1 MLAKHDSISFPQELG
16 GWGWGS
22 RIGKEDL
29 VCVKEE
35 TQARGGVA
43 GPRPRSR
50 RGGVRT
56 QNPASLLV
64 LALPYT
70 ASFPATIVQASGAC
84 ALRAD
89 VVCKG
94 LVDQLGEA
102 GARAPVRE
110 SQAGVGEGQAA
121 P

>member
-1 MLAKHDSISFPQELG
+1 MGLG
-16 GWGWGS
+16 VTD
-22 RIGKEDL
+22 RKEDL

-64 LALPYT
+64 LALPYP
-70 ASFPATIVQASGAC
+70 ASFPATTAQASVAC

-89 VVCKG
+89 VVCKS

-102 GARAPVRE
+102 GARSPVRE